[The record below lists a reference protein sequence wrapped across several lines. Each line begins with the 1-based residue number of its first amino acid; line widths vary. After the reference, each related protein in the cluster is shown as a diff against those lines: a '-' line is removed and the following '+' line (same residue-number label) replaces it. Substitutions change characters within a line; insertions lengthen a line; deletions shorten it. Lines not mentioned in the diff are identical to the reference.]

1 DEIADRV
8 AEIKAQIEKSTS
20 EYDKKRL
27 NERLAKITSGVAI
40 IKVGAATES
49 EMKEKKLRI
58 EDALN
63 ATKAAIAEGII
74 IGGGSALVNIY
85 RKYKDELKG
94 DNVDEQKGINAVFE
108 AILLPMEQI
117 AENAGYDGKEIVKLQ
132 LTKRGNVGFDAKEGI
147 WTDMFK
153 AGIVDPTKVTRS
165 AVLYATSIASLF
177 VTTEAGVVTKEDPNA
192 APAMNPAAGGMY

>member
-1 DEIADRV
+1 
-8 AEIKAQIEKSTS
+8 
-20 EYDKKRL
+20 
-27 NERLAKITSGVAI
+27 
-40 IKVGAATES
+40 
-49 EMKEKKLRI
+49 MKEKKLRI

>member
-1 DEIADRV
+1 
-8 AEIKAQIEKSTS
+8 
-20 EYDKKRL
+20 
-27 NERLAKITSGVAI
+27 
-40 IKVGAATES
+40 
-49 EMKEKKLRI
+49 
-58 EDALN
+58 
-63 ATKAAIAEGII
+63 
-74 IGGGSALVNIY
+74 
-85 RKYKDELKG
+85 
-94 DNVDEQKGINAVFE
+94 
-108 AILLPMEQI
+108 MEQI